1 MELSQFEQEIK
12 EIDKDLRLVPHPT
25 NTDVV
30 GIYWR
35 SIHVG
40 SVPAGNIYDERRD
53 DYQDAMGYKH
63 KTRPEAIAQIKSFLW
78 RLDNE
83 EDFLETMTEA
93 L

>member
-1 MELSQFEQEIK
+1 MEISQFETEIK
-12 EIDKDLRLVPHPT
+12 ELDKDLRLVPHPH

-40 SVPAGNIYDERRD
+40 SIPSGNIYDEKRD
-53 DYQDAMGYKH
+53 DYQDANGYKH
-63 KTRPEAIAQIKSFLW
+63 KTRPEALAQIKSFLW

-83 EDFLETMTEA
+83 KDFLETMTEP